1 MRLAKY
7 KRKWK
12 IKMIELFSDISPRLK
27 ENAEFIFDM
36 ALRQKNLYETAKILQ
51 NFTQLIED
59 DNEREFVEFYFNMR
73 MEQIKNDN
81 NFYN

>member
-1 MRLAKY
+1 
-7 KRKWK
+7 
-12 IKMIELFSDISPRLK
+12 MIELFSDISPRLK

>member
-1 MRLAKY
+1 
-7 KRKWK
+7 
-12 IKMIELFSDISPRLK
+12 MIELFSDISPRLK

-81 NFYN
+81 NFYNQW